1 MIDAWPWLFRQYY
14 SISTISNVK
23 VSERQRESL
32 TFLHFM
38 HHHLLN
44 LLLIRLSFNLLEIFI
59 ELLCENISEGHISV
73 LFHSILRLEVVG
85 DV

>member
-14 SISTISNVK
+14 SISTVSNVK
-23 VSERQRESL
+23 VCERQRKSL
-32 TFLHFM
+32 AFLHFM

-44 LLLIRLSFNLLEIFI
+44 LLLIGLSFNLLEIFI
-59 ELLCENISEGHISV
+59 ELLCENISEGHITI
-73 LFHSILRLEVVG
+73 LFYCILRLEVVG